1 MYVEPAALE
10 ITSVMTQLRS
20 VLFEY
25 KTLAELEQTTAPPTP
40 LPENLQYQ
48 LIQSSQWKIQNPL
61 KIPQDLLA
69 FDTKEINRPLQFL
82 VWKKYLNPR

>member
-20 VLFEY
+20 VLLEY
-25 KTLAELEQTTAPPTP
+25 KTLAELEQTTAP
-40 LPENLQYQ
+40 
-48 LIQSSQWKIQNPL
+48 SSRKPPVPVEPKQPVKNQNPL
-61 KIPQDLLA
+61 KIPLDLLA

-82 VWKKYLNPR
+82 V

>member
-25 KTLAELEQTTAPPTP
+25 KTLAELEQTTAPPPSRKPPVPVDPKQPVKNSKSTENYTRP
-40 LPENLQYQ
+40 PSIRHKGKKLPTS
-48 LIQSSQWKIQNPL
+48 ISSS
-61 KIPQDLLA
+61 
-69 FDTKEINRPLQFL
+69 
-82 VWKKYLNPR
+82 KKYLNPR